1 MKKFLTFFFPLNR
14 LSGKMKKVGDF
25 TFFSFLCSHSTPALV
40 RGYLRRLLSD
50 PEEAI
55 SMFSTVFFFFFAFAL
70 TADQP
75 LVRAWEMK
83 KVFFSFLLSS
93 LPAAPSRMKK
103 LAQKTRVFTFFSLLC
118 SHGGAARNE
127 KKKKG
132 YEYHCSAGPFSG
144 SSLRKYS

>member
-1 MKKFLTFFFPLNR
+1 MKKLLTFFFPLNR

-50 PEEAI
+50 PEEAT
-55 SMFSTVFFFFFAFAL
+55 SMFSTVCVFFSFAL

-83 KVFFSFLLSS
+83 KVFFFIFALLS
-93 LPAAPSRMKK
+93 PSGPQQNEKVGAK
-103 LAQKTRVFTFFSLLC
+103 NTFFHFFFHC
-118 SHGGAARNE
+118 SALTAVPRGM
-127 KKKKG
+127 KKKG
-132 YEYHCSAGPFSG
+132 YEHCCIC
-144 SSLRKYS
+144 RH